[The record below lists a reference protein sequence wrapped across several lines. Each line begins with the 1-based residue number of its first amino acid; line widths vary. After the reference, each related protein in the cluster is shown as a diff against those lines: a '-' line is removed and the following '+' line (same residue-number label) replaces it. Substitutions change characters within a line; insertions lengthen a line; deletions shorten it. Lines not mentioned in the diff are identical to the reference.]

1 MLTSD
6 NEGGL
11 LFLMVAIVIKQ
22 NLKSS
27 LLQGRL
33 MDLLVD

>member
-6 NEGGL
+6 SEGGL
-11 LFLMVAIVIKQ
+11 LFLMVTIVIKQ

-33 MDLLVD
+33 MGLMVD